1 MKSKDKRDVIKLARL
16 DKNDE
21 DINMIIEAI
30 QEYKEN

>member
-16 DKNDE
+16 AKNDE